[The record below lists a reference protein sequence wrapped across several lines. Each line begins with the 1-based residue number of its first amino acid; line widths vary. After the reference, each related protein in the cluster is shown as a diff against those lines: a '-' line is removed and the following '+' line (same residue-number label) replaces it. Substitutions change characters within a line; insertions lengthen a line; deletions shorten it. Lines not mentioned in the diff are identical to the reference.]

1 MPIAEDLKAYSERQ
15 DLVLLRVQKSTNDFR
30 KAEMVLLE
38 CVPFAWGQLML
49 ITIITA
55 GADLGKD

>member
-1 MPIAEDLKAYSERQ
+1 MPIAEDLKAYSERR
-15 DLVLLRVQKSTNDFR
+15 DFVLLRVQKSTNDSK

-38 CVPFAWGQLML
+38 CVLFAWGQLML

-55 GADLGKD
+55 GADSGKD